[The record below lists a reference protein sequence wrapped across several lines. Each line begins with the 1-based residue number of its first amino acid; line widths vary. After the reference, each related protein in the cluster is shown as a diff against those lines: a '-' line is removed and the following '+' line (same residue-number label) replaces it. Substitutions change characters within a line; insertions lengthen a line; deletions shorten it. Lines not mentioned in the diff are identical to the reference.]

1 MEQREKGESSGYT
14 IRQLVKEIKRHFAPW
29 IRSMRDETQRI
40 YRSVLQEAWSGETEP
55 DQWYLKWNK
64 AYLGAQ
70 VEKIPDIEGSLAI
83 HDFLEAVGAR
93 YEPSWAR
100 AKRDSIIIREVEG
113 TDNDRTLETYAAM
126 FMAIS
131 NRHKKGRFRDVD
143 ATPKP
148 LPAHPN
154 QGKRTGSH
162 ECPCPK
168 SPHKWPPAECKILL
182 YAIEGTKDPALKSNW
197 SEEERSNIRE
207 RYGRKQW
214 SKLREE
220 MDGKG
225 RNINSP
231 SGKSL
236 HLKTG
241 STSNAGLDPD
251 MMGAYIPFIP
261 LYDKSEDEKHILS
274 KSTLLASCGGMHL
287 VNSSDLLEPG
297 TFRETPGEYFE
308 SSKVTFKVIGRGTRV
323 LRKILNG
330 ANGAQTEDLVLNN
343 VAVIENLLFN
353 LVSLSCLR
361 KAGAWYC
368 GFNGTLRFGKKMEQS
383 VILAQVVRKHNL
395 AFLQYNPLGNQV
407 TGPER

>member
-1 MEQREKGESSGYT
+1 
-14 IRQLVKEIKRHFAPW
+14 
-29 IRSMRDETQRI
+29 
-40 YRSVLQEAWSGETEP
+40 
-55 DQWYLKWNK
+55 
-64 AYLGAQ
+64 
-70 VEKIPDIEGSLAI
+70 
-83 HDFLEAVGAR
+83 
-93 YEPSWAR
+93 
-100 AKRDSIIIREVEG
+100 
-113 TDNDRTLETYAAM
+113 
-126 FMAIS
+126 
-131 NRHKKGRFRDVD
+131 
-143 ATPKP
+143 
-148 LPAHPN
+148 
-154 QGKRTGSH
+154 
-162 ECPCPK
+162 
-168 SPHKWPPAECKILL
+168 
-182 YAIEGTKDPALKSNW
+182 
-197 SEEERSNIRE
+197 
-207 RYGRKQW
+207 
-214 SKLREE
+214 
-220 MDGKG
+220 
-225 RNINSP
+225 
-231 SGKSL
+231 
-236 HLKTG
+236 
-241 STSNAGLDPD
+241 